1 MYKVGY
7 MPEYAP
13 NGSDIP
19 IGDVLASEG
28 IAVPPAG
35 IDVGP
40 VPDVARRASPLLLGA
55 LGAAIGWYMRPRR
68 FQVGRAVAGSLLG
81 VAAGYTLLK

>member
-1 MYKVGY
+1 MYKLGY

-13 NGSDIP
+13 DGSDIP

-28 IAVPPAG
+28 IDVPPAG

-40 VPDVARRASPLLLGA
+40 VPDVVRRASPLLLAALGGA
-55 LGAAIGWYMRPRR
+55 LGWMTRPRHR
-68 FQVGRAVAGSLLG
+68 PDRAIAGSLLG
-81 VAAGYTLLK
+81 VAVGYVLLK